1 MTRFVVLM
9 NDCERTLVNIF
20 YPDIAVNFG
29 MMDDKVK
36 MMDDKVKIMCVFGRP
51 GLKIFWTFYDLLI
64 LDIMKW
70 KNLTPTSLDSFRL
83 MKW

>member
-29 MMDDKVK
+29 

>member
-1 MTRFVVLM
+1 M
-9 NDCERTLVNIF
+9 NIF
-20 YPDIAVNFG
+20 YPDLAVNFG
-29 MMDDKVK
+29 ML
-36 MMDDKVKIMCVFGRP
+36 DDKVKIMCVFGRP

-70 KNLTPTSLDSFRL
+70 KNLTPTSLDCFRL

>member
-1 MTRFVVLM
+1 VGGWSTMTRFVVLM
-9 NDCERTLVNIF
+9 NDCECTLVNIF
-20 YPDIAVNFG
+20 YPDLAVNFG
-29 MMDDKVK
+29 

-70 KNLTPTSLDSFRL
+70 KNLTPTSLDCFRL